1 MNAVIRNKIFYIQ
14 YNFLITFMNKKMA
27 KQGYNCHNSQPIER
41 RHVTF
46 VKSFLEINMVKITD
60 RERYV
65 YVFVCVCIYFITV
78 KFL

>member
-14 YNFLITFMNKKMA
+14 YNFLMTFMNKKMA
-27 KQGYNCHNSQPIER
+27 QQGYNCYNSQPIER

-46 VKSFLEINMVKITD
+46 VKQSFLEINMVKITD
-60 RERYV
+60 LERYTC
-65 YVFVCVCIYFITV
+65 VCVCIYFITV